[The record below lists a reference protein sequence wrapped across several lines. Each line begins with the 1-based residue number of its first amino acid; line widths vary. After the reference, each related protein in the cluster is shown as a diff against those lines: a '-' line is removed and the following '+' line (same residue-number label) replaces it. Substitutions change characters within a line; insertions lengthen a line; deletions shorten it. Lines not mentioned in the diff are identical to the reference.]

1 MSNVQRHRGFSLL
14 ELIIVVAIV
23 LLLVALILPAIQKVR
38 LTASRMQ
45 STNNLKQIGLA
56 LHQHNDAKGRLPGV
70 NNARKLT
77 PLDPIYIVTPGKGED
92 PNADRAPMFQLIQF
106 MESKLRPEDGYP
118 PLKVLTG
125 PADPTFPYNWP
136 EPGNTGYIQG
146 PCSYGLN
153 LCALEGRPNLANG
166 FPDGTGQTI
175 AATERYFTS
184 YMLSDTTVA
193 HSGAEYQTG
202 TSYEEVIPGTQEDG
216 YYRASRRATFAD
228 AGYRGE
234 VIPITSMINGQP
246 VTRPSVPGQTFQV
259 RPKID
264 SAWSA
269 LPQTPYV
276 SGLPTLLF
284 DGSVRTLSPTIDPSL
299 FWSAVTRDRGEVL
312 ADW

>member
-1 MSNVQRHRGFSLL
+1 MSNVQHRRGFSLL

-23 LLLVALILPAIQKVR
+23 LLLIALILPAIQMVR
-38 LTASRMQ
+38 STASRMQ

-56 LHQHNDAKGRLPGV
+56 LHQHNDAKGRFPGV
-70 NNARKLT
+70 NNARKITTVDFRFLEF
-77 PLDPIYIVTPGKGED
+77 DND
-92 PNADRAPMFQLIQF
+92 PNADYPPMLQLIPF
-106 MESKLRPEDGYP
+106 MEAKLRPEDGYP

-125 PADPTFPYNWP
+125 PADPTFPSHWP
-136 EPGNTGYIQG
+136 DETSKLGVIQG

-153 LCALEGRPNLANG
+153 MSALEGRPNLANG

-202 TSYEEVIPGTQEDG
+202 TSYSEVIPGTQEDG
-216 YYRASRRATFAD
+216 FYSPSRRASFAD

-234 VIPITSMINGQP
+234 VIPITRTVNGQS

-259 RPKID
+259 RPKVD
-264 SAWSA
+264 SAWSGV
-269 LPQTPYV
+269 PQTPYA
-276 SGLPTLLF
+276 SGLPTLFF
-284 DGSVRTLSPTIDPSL
+284 DGSVRTINSGVDPSV
-299 FWSAVTRDRGEVL
+299 FWGAVTRNGGEVL
-312 ADW
+312 TDW